1 MCQMSIVIERNN
13 QKDKIIGDVVKL
25 EITDKGIM
33 VSTFFDEPKFIDNV
47 IIKEVDCLGSTV
59 TLLER
64 EK

>member
-1 MCQMSIVIERNN
+1 MCQMSIVIEKNN